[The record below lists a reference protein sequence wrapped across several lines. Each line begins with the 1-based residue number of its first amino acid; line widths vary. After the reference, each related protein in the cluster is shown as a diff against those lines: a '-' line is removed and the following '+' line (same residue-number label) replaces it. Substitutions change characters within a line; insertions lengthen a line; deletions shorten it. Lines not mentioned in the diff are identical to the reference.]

1 MHKRHFDQSDH
12 LVSHLSFCTMHLTPL
27 MSAGRIG
34 AMKVLLVLT
43 LVQLAFS
50 FELTD
55 PEWVAFKVSNRRS
68 HVRSSQGMGMIG

>member
-1 MHKRHFDQSDH
+1 MKNACERSADES
-12 LVSHLSFCTMHLTPL
+12 VLTWLWLPI
-27 MSAGRIG
+27 SRIG
-34 AMKVLLVLT
+34 AMKVLLVLA

-68 HVRSSQGMGMIG
+68 HVRSCQCWIKNGLYLRYVRE